1 MKTLGERFDKVT
13 SERKKRE
20 MIALRA
26 SSFNPHDR
34 NMIYAAMRNGNKNSG
49 VCLENNRLL
58 RASEQVSAFEIYY
71 AYALCF
77 SKPRLIESI

>member
-1 MKTLGERFDKVT
+1 MKTLEERFDKVT
-13 SERKKRE
+13 SEREKKGNDC
-20 MIALRA
+20 
-26 SSFNPHDR
+26 SSSLFFNPHD
-34 NMIYAAMRNGNKNSG
+34 MIYAAMRNGNKNSG